1 MINREPAM
9 KNTRYYLLP
18 LSLLLALPAHA
29 NLIVHPMRSTVDAKR
44 ATQIR
49 IYSQSTQP
57 QYIQATLRRIDDAA
71 GADEREVEVE
81 PSEAAIAITPG
92 KFALSGGGK
101 RLIRVIPLQPVERE
115 TAYRVYFEGVR
126 GPDATGQMVGEGAQ
140 ASVGVNLVWGAL
152 VNVLPTGGEALPR
165 VQGDML
171 RNDGT
176 LRMGITSIADCD
188 GSRCTA
194 HDVSRSL
201 YPGSAMQLPF
211 AVTPGHTVQL
221 RYPLTR
227 DGFREHVQMLAP

>member
-1 MINREPAM
+1 M
-9 KNTRYYLLP
+9 KNTRYYLLS
-18 LSLLLALPAHA
+18 LSLLLTLPAYA
-29 NLIVHPMRSTVDAKR
+29 NITVHPMRSTVDAKR

-71 GADEREVEVE
+71 GPDEREVEVE

-92 KFALSGGGK
+92 KFALSGGGN

-126 GPDATGQMVGEGAQ
+126 GPDASGQTTGEGAQ

-152 VNVLPTGGEALPR
+152 VNVLPTAGEALPR

-176 LRMGITSIADCD
+176 LRMGITSIADCE

-201 YPGSAMQLPF
+201 YPGSAMKLPF
-211 AVTPGHTVQL
+211 AVIPGHTVQL
-221 RYPLTR
+221 RYRLTR
-227 DGFREHVQMLAP
+227 DGFREHVQTLAP